1 MIPARRWQMSFAD
14 GFIAEQ
20 VDDLWEPWM
29 RHADQA
35 LNDDQLLE
43 IMQAAWSKLCKRAR
57 RAAVPA
63 PRLRSSCA
71 CCCSSTF
78 ATGAMKSLRERCAPI
93 WCIASSRRSA
103 VARSP
108 MTNPSLGLDVKVGP
122 EVIEQL
128 HQRIVAM
135 HVRTTWFRGGNSA

>member
-35 LNDDQLLE
+35 LNEDQLLE

-71 CCCSSTF
+71 SCCSSTF
-78 ATGAMKSLRERCAPI
+78 ATGAMKSLRERCANLVYREFTRIGGGKVPDDKSI
-93 WCIASSRRSA
+93 SR
-103 VARSP
+103 
-108 MTNPSLGLDVKVGP
+108 LDVEWDRKSSSNCING
-122 EVIEQL
+122 
-128 HQRIVAM
+128 
-135 HVRTTWFRGGNSA
+135 S